1 MAILLKFLFLLLWH
15 CLIIILFSYSVTM
28 SEASNENNAII
39 GKWSKISFS
48 SSSSSSPQ
56 SDCSSIYPDDL
67 EFKNG
72 GIYRGFK
79 GINKNEFTV
88 WDAGSYEILSTEQI
102 KISTA
107 NDAEI
112 VYTFSIKNNTL
123 NFLDKNK
130 CQFQY
135 QKTITN

>member
-1 MAILLKFLFLLLWH
+1 MSLG
-15 CLIIILFSYSVTM
+15 YSVTM

-39 GKWSKISFS
+39 GKWSKISFSPSS

-88 WDAGSYEILSTEQI
+88 WDAGSYEILSREQI

-112 VYTFSIKNNTL
+112 VYTFSIKDNIL

-135 QKTITN
+135 QKLSQINS

>member
-1 MAILLKFLFLLLWH
+1 
-15 CLIIILFSYSVTM
+15 M
-28 SEASNENNAII
+28 SEASKESNAII
-39 GKWSKISFS
+39 GKWSKISFSIS

-112 VYTFSIKNNTL
+112 VYTFSITDNNIL

-135 QKTITN
+135 QKLTQINS

>member
-1 MAILLKFLFLLLWH
+1 
-15 CLIIILFSYSVTM
+15 M
-28 SEASNENNAII
+28 SDASNENNAII

-48 SSSSSSPQ
+48 TTSSSSPQ
-56 SDCSSIYPDDL
+56 SDCSSIYPDNL

-79 GINKNEFTV
+79 GTNKNEFTV

-112 VYTFSIKNNTL
+112 VYTFSIKDNIL

-135 QKTITN
+135 QKN

>member
-1 MAILLKFLFLLLWH
+1 MAILLKFLFFLLWH